1 MFRLTFWLLSLA
13 ILSHSVMASNKI
25 IKQPDMLG
33 LRTVIYEVTD
43 LSQGIDWYSEAFG
56 IGPYV
61 NTPQYV
67 GFNIRGF

>member
-33 LRTVIYEVTD
+33 LRTVIY
-43 LSQGIDWYSEAFG
+43 SEAFG